1 MSLDT
6 LLEAAEFLEWRNQS
20 KTRGMFSTW
29 QIFGFNSVVFSHMNC
44 LLCFDIVCLI
54 VVFFCL
60 EIIMSILNV
69 MTTFFRL
76 KFVHKIGVNRPVSL
90 SLSHLHMYECL
101 FYIPLVDESA
111 GRVSSANGS
120 DTSQDSYSSAKIIY
134 MDPDDATLRRRA
146 GG

>member
-69 MTTFFRL
+69 TTTFFRL

-90 SLSHLHMYECL
+90 SLSHLHMYEYAMKVL
-101 FYIPLVDESA
+101 ILHSI
-111 GRVSSANGS
+111 S
-120 DTSQDSYSSAKIIY
+120 
-134 MDPDDATLRRRA
+134 
-146 GG
+146 

>member
-76 KFVHKIGVNRPVSL
+76 KFVHKIGVNRPASL
-90 SLSHLHMYECL
+90 SLSHLHMYECAMKVL
-101 FYIPLVDESA
+101 ILHSFS
-111 GRVSSANGS
+111 
-120 DTSQDSYSSAKIIY
+120 
-134 MDPDDATLRRRA
+134 
-146 GG
+146 